1 MGHDAFISYS
11 HRADH
16 DVAPPLESGIERLA
30 KPWYRLRALSVFRDQ
45 SDLALTPHLW
55 GTIKAAID
63 ESRFLVVLLCPES
76 AASAWVNQE
85 IGYWCDGRGTDSLQ
99 LVLTGGELAWD
110 ASTGD
115 FTVSSDALP
124 AALRGRYSEEPL
136 YEDLRWAR
144 TQPNLSLRLSQFRAA
159 VARLAAPMRGTTP
172 DALEGEDIRLHRRA
186 RRLARA
192 GAITLTALTAATA
205 VASIVAVGNARAA
218 RREAA
223 HATARAKALQLLDR
237 PVSELDSTFLQA
249 LSVAARDTTNVD
261 RYRTSLA
268 LIGRYPRLERLAP
281 VGSAHDI
288 AIVNALTVHPNG
300 DLAALALSSDS
311 QGQAVV
317 ELVRPGQRDASA
329 AAAAK
334 AVAVPDAVLIGLV
347 GTSTTVAVVSSGNL
361 SLVSAQGATTS
372 LGHVDALWSAGARA
386 VIVRDGHQLLTDL
399 TTAATLADLGASGDV
414 RALFVG
420 TTLVAASDRELTLH
434 DAHSGAVL
442 ASGALPTGT
451 TLSAVHVT
459 GDGMAAA
466 TVEKVDATNV
476 LRRWS
481 RTGTTMTP
489 AGSTTVLPAGELAR
503 SALSP
508 SGNRFTVIGNTEHV
522 VIDTRTG
529 AVLLRAIGPSAR
541 LDSSG
546 RYLAVGGESL
556 TIVDAESAAITLSL
570 PEPVKAMAW
579 SDGCDGGGRCRLAT
593 VGNGIALWDAEDRT
607 RITLSPDS
615 NAEAIAISADGST
628 IATGGWG
635 PTVAVWSATF
645 ITDDRTPVELAPAG
659 GLSAVDALSQTT
671 ARLADDGQSIDVTTP
686 RGRPHRIA
694 VRADG
699 LVVVPHGLRLVARL
713 DGTWTLWD
721 LDSARQMPLDG
732 ACAGSLLA
740 TDTEGRYL
748 AAIDPRR
755 GTLAL
760 CRSDNGALV
769 AIADLGE
776 TATGATALAIDE
788 TGSVAIGGTS
798 TISIVRLED
807 HQFRPGTGINTGF
820 NGVDAP
826 VNAIAFSNGRIAA
839 GLGPPPT
846 TPTAPGAPGATI
858 GAGTAHGRVA
868 IWDLLGRTEPIAFDV
883 DLHNVVAV
891 ALLDQ
896 GQVVVSAAQDA
907 PDAPVVLQ
915 VWESATRR
923 RLGRSLAGLGS
934 SVVSLVGDA
943 RSITASD
950 GSGRVLRW
958 GRDQDPSSEVCR
970 ILGGRLTDADRVRLL
985 GNPNLARSDK
995 SLCA

>member
-16 DVAPPLESGIERLA
+16 DVAPPLETGIERLA
-30 KPWYRLRALSVFRDQ
+30 KPWYRLRALNVFRDQ

-63 ESRFLVVLLCPES
+63 ESRFFVVLLCPES

-85 IGYWCDGRGTDSLQ
+85 ISYWCEQRGTETLQ

-110 ASTGD
+110 AATGD
-115 FTVSSDALP
+115 FTASSDALP
-124 AALRGRYSEEPL
+124 AALRGRYREEPL

-317 ELVRPGQRDASA
+317 ELVRPGQRAVSA
-329 AAAAK
+329 P
-334 AVAVPDAVLIGLV
+334 VAVPDAVLIGLV
-347 GTSTTVAVVSSGNL
+347 GETTTVAVVSSGNL
-361 SLVSAQGATTS
+361 SLVNATGATTL

-386 VIVRDGHQLLTDL
+386 VIVRDGHQLLIDL

-420 TTLVAASDRELTLH
+420 TTLVAASALDLTLH
-434 DAHSGAVL
+434 DAHSGALL
-442 ASGALPTGT
+442 ATGALPAGT
-451 TLSAVHVT
+451 ALSAVYVT
-459 GDGMAAA
+459 GDAMAAA
-466 TVEKVDATNV
+466 TAETVGATYV

-489 AGSTTVLPAGELAR
+489 AGSTIVLPAGELAR

-508 SGNRFTVIGNTEHV
+508 SGDRLTVIGNTEHV

-556 TIVDAESAAITLSL
+556 TIVDAESAAIALSL

-671 ARLADDGQSIDVTTP
+671 ARLVDDGQSIDVTTL
-686 RGRPHRIA
+686 GRPPRRIA
-694 VRADG
+694 VRAEG

-721 LDSARQMPLDG
+721 LSSARQMPLDG
-732 ACAGSLLA
+732 ACTGSLLA

-748 AAIDPRR
+748 AAIDRRR

-760 CRSDNGALV
+760 CRSDNGALM

-776 TATGATALAIDE
+776 TATGATALAVDE

-798 TISIVRLED
+798 TISIVRLD
-807 HQFRPGTGINTGF
+807 GNQFRPGTGINTGF

-839 GLGPPPT
+839 GLGPSAT
-846 TPTAPGAPGATI
+846 TAGASGTPGAAI
-858 GAGTAHGRVA
+858 GAASARGRVA
-868 IWDLLGRTEPIAFDV
+868 IWDLLGRTEPIAFEV

-923 RLGRSLAGLGS
+923 RLGRSLPGLGS
-934 SVVSLVGDA
+934 SVVSLVGDR

-970 ILGGRLTDADRVRLL
+970 ILGGRLTDAERVRLL
-985 GNPNLARSDK
+985 GNPNLARTDK